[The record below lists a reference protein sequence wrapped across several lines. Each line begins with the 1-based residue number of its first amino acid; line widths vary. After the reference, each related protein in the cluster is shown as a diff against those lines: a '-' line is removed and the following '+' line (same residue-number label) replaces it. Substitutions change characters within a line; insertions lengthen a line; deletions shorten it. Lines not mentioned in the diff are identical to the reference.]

1 MRDKIN
7 VALKDAMKTRDEHRT
22 STLRLILA
30 AIKERDIEAR
40 AEDRCEGATND
51 EILAILQKMVKQRL
65 ESSQTYEEAG
75 RLDLAE
81 QEREEMDIIQDFLPR
96 QLSDTEV
103 RGACEQI
110 VQDVGATGLKDMR
123 KCLCTLKE
131 QYPGQIDFSKAS
143 TIVKTLLRA

>member
-1 MRDKIN
+1 MRERIN
-7 VALKDAMKTRDEHRT
+7 DALKAAMKARDDHRI

-40 AEDRCEGATND
+40 AEDRCDGATQD
-51 EILAILQKMVKQRL
+51 EIVAILEKMVKQRM
-65 ESSQTYEEAG
+65 ESSRTYEEAG

-81 QEREEMDIIQDFLPR
+81 QERQEIEIVQHFLPR

-103 RGACEQI
+103 QGACEEI

-131 QYPGQIDFSKAS
+131 RYPGQIDFSKAS
-143 TIVKTLLRA
+143 DIVKTLLRA